1 MNFTKLAT
9 LILAAC
15 DWLNVH
21 AGAHC
26 LHVCISCAENFVLDV
41 SGLQTI
47 AFGCFLMFPLSVCIP
62 THTHPSGIPYDGG
75 HQDTPSLTSHIHHR
89 EVCRLPPPRLKSNS
103 KTSPKDLPKWMPM
116 HNLLIKTV
124 TNNWLHHTI
133 QIWCPMSIIKSELA
147 QENTKFWKAV
157 SLEVILYCVW
167 FSFPGY
173 STIVIVDCEEEWQGL
188 ASTVLLNISKH
199 KMAQAHPHLFVQTW
213 FGKHTHVL
221 VSLVATL
228 GASVNDAQKTWATLQ
243 NLRILPDIESMS
255 TCFILFILH
264 PLQFASCWS
273 LLEVLYG
280 CLTDCSLVTS
290 DRWYEWPLASTGQ
303 LVNVPGTELV
313 GVEAR
318 GSRSISDAID
328 ANSMP

>member
-124 TNNWLHHTI
+124 TNNLLHHTI

-157 SLEVILYCVW
+157 SLEVILYCLVLIPRLQYNRHRRLW
-167 FSFPGY
+167 RRMTRTCING
-173 STIVIVDCEEEWQGL
+173 ST
-188 ASTVLLNISKH
+188 KH
-199 KMAQAHPHLFVQTW
+199 IQTQNGSGAPPSVCSNMIWQAHPCPGKLGGHLGRKCQWRAEDLSNTAELENFAW
-213 FGKHTHVL
+213 HRKH
-221 VSLVATL
+221 
-228 GASVNDAQKTWATLQ
+228 VNL
-243 NLRILPDIESMS
+243 LYPFYPSS
-255 TCFILFILH
+255 
-264 PLQFASCWS
+264 FAVCK
-273 LLEVLYG
+273 LLE
-280 CLTDCSLVTS
+280 S
-290 DRWYEWPLASTGQ
+290 
-303 LVNVPGTELV
+303 
-313 GVEAR
+313 AR
-318 GSRSISDAID
+318 GSLWLSDRLFAGH
-328 ANSMP
+328 